1 MNIVFKKEIED
12 ISASYDLLEDS
23 LENLK
28 NKILQEHIPDC
39 SKNGQVEEIQNAVNG
54 NPKCTNFGN

>member
-1 MNIVFKKEIED
+1 MSMNTVFKKEIED

-28 NKILQEHIPDC
+28 NKILQEYIPDC
-39 SKNGQVEEIQNAVNG
+39 SKNGQVEEIQNV
-54 NPKCTNFGN
+54 FGK